1 MTYRYR
7 ASPHQLH
14 DRARHHPTP
23 RKAAQDQT
31 MLRMPVAD
39 AKALGDSEMANYQLF
54 VERLTGAHTPQRR

>member
-1 MTYRYR
+1 
-7 ASPHQLH
+7 
-14 DRARHHPTP
+14 
-23 RKAAQDQT
+23 